1 MLIFAVTLKKRKEKS
16 SVYYNDKLS
25 ITIQIIADVH
35 YVVGQC
41 ALRLVRPQ
49 PPIKLNAR

>member
-1 MLIFAVTLKKRKEKS
+1 MHIFAVTLKKRKEKS
-16 SVYYNDKLS
+16 SFYYNDKLS